1 MTAAE
6 FAIWTPLIVAG
17 MTACAALGGYAW
29 NKKIDR
35 KHALIEA
42 RRAAYRNYLS
52 AFMAMSDSPE
62 RIEDIRRS
70 YYQSE
75 VELLVVG
82 SDAVIQKVGKL
93 SSFYAATNADR
104 LNRDASEVRRLVADI
119 CKAMRADCFEASR
132 LSTDEIQA
140 LVPIA

>member
-1 MTAAE
+1 MTIAELTPWMPLVVACLTALAA
-6 FAIWTPLIVAG
+6 FT
-17 MTACAALGGYAW
+17 GYAW

-35 KHALIEA
+35 KHALIET
-42 RRAAYRNYLS
+42 RRTAYRNYLS

-62 RIEDIRRS
+62 RVEEILRS
-70 YYQSE
+70 FYQSE

-82 SDAVIQKVGKL
+82 SDAVIQKIGKL
-93 SSFYAATNADR
+93 SSFYAATNSDR
-104 LNRDASEVRRLVADI
+104 WNRDASEVRRLVAEI

-132 LSTDEIQA
+132 LSIDEIQA